1 MKWSPLGK
9 LLYQEILKT
18 AKLRNSNIY
27 SLTNA
32 SLLVNTDNNMPFSGH
47 FDIFTI
53 KNISW
58 LKPVTM

>member
-18 AKLRNSNIY
+18 AILRNSNIY

-47 FDIFTI
+47 FDKYYEF
-53 KNISW
+53 KISN
-58 LKPVTM
+58 LGQNR